1 MIRYVNVKT
10 VVVSVV
16 AISAILAGAPRSFAR
31 PQYLTNLSAVYGD
44 GSCTTCH
51 VMSQNG
57 GPRGSNFG
65 SHTPD
70 GTYEPRNFNR
80 TNESRGS
87 NRTFESRNSSRTLPR
102 NSYGTLF
109 ENQPG
114 HVTDPGAA
122 LIAIGPPP
130 ATTPADTTVT
140 STGIPTAPGFGI
152 AASMAG
158 LFSWV
163 LLFRRRNK

>member
-1 MIRYVNVKT
+1 MNGKT
-10 VVVSVV
+10 MVALLL
-16 AISAILAGAPRSFAR
+16 AISAILAGAPGSFAR

-51 VMSQNG
+51 VMSQSG
-57 GPRGSNFG
+57 GPRGSNGNFG

-80 TNESRGS
+80 TNESRS
-87 NRTFESRNSSRTLPR
+87 YNRTFESRYSNRTLPR

-130 ATTPADTTVT
+130 AATPADTTVA
-140 STGIPTAPGFGI
+140 SRGIPTAPGFGI
-152 AASMAG
+152 VASMAG
-158 LFSWV
+158 LFALV